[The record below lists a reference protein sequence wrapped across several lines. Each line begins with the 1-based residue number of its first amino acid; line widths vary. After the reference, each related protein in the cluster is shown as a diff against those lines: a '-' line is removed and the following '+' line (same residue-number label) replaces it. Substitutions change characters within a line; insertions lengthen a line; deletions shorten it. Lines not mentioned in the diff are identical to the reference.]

1 MLCALRNTIL
11 RLRAIITYLVRIHR
25 KVDNNPRMLV
35 GVVEEVG
42 VEGNKAFSNLDEL
55 WTILNPSKPETAK
68 TNKPNGPNKPNK
80 LNKPLKHRKQGEL

>member
-1 MLCALRNTIL
+1 LKDYIL
-11 RLRAIITYLVRIHR
+11 RIQRRG
-25 KVDNNPRMLV
+25 DNDPRRLV
-35 GVVEEVG
+35 GVAEEVG

-55 WTILNPSKPETAK
+55 WSILNSSRAEIAK